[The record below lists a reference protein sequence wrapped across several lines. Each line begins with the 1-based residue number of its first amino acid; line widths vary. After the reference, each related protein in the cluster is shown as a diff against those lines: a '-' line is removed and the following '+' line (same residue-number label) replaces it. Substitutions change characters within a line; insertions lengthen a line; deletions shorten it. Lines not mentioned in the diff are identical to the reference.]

1 MGLLDMFKFI
11 SKALLP
17 LVMDKKARKKL
28 QTLRDAK
35 SGSPP
40 DAPPSDP
47 QQPTTGK
54 REMTPE
60 RKELIRQAK
69 AVHRAKLKML
79 DDLSEEDRQKLHDIA
94 LRELQRAQAKKGDG

>member
-1 MGLLDMFKFI
+1 MFKFV

-28 QTLRDAK
+28 QTLRDSR
-35 SGSPP
+35 SGSPAE
-40 DAPPSDP
+40 APSPESERSP
-47 QQPTTGK
+47 AGK

-60 RKELIRQAK
+60 REELIRQAR
-69 AVHRAKLKML
+69 AVHRAKSKIL

-94 LRELQRAQAKKGDG
+94 LRELRRTQEKKGGH